1 MTLLCCLLCCNFLD
15 ISRCILC
22 MMYQFSFVHL
32 SMKILW
38 CFCKLISMCY
48 CSLLLFLNFFCV
60 VCSCIPFI
68 SLLII
73 VEQRKSN
80 EAEVESLREEYH
92 QRVATLERKVS
103 LFVNL
108 ICFLCL
114 IISNLT
120 KMHKPKIVYSVFS
133 LYNEFLADYFSI
145 ESNLGHK

>member
-1 MTLLCCLLCCNFLD
+1 MAKLVDATDLIGLSLGMETYQSLWFFFCLHVLFRCSCDLACCLLFCNFLD
-15 ISRCILC
+15 ISCCILC

-108 ICFLCL
+108 IFF
-114 IISNLT
+114 
-120 KMHKPKIVYSVFS
+120 Y
-133 LYNEFLADYFSI
+133 A
-145 ESNLGHK
+145 